1 MKTMATTVD
10 LPTYRL
16 GLRMLG
22 NETTKG
28 LRVMWAHKAPLALGL
43 AYVAL
48 TYWVIQL
55 FIGGGRLVGEV
66 LAMTFV
72 AFLGYVVL
80 YIASLRMVG
89 GVLEEM
95 YTGTLEQSL
104 LSPLRPWVASTGRLA
119 AALLEGIVIA
129 AVVAVVNLVILV
141 TVEGVELSFRWS
153 AAVPLAVTL
162 VDIAGFVLLFGGIA
176 LVVNSIGAIIHVVQN
191 VIMMLNGAFIPV
203 FVFPDWLELTSK
215 IVVPTTLGLDATR
228 QILIDRAPLGQVWSN
243 GTLPWAVVHAAA
255 LLVLGWA
262 AYQAAIRRGLRE
274 GRLGA

>member
-1 MKTMATTVD
+1 MATTAD
-10 LPTYRL
+10 APMYRL

-22 NETTKG
+22 NETAKG

-43 AYVAL
+43 AYVAML
-48 TYWVIQL
+48 YWVIQL

-80 YIASLRMVG
+80 YIASLRMVS

-119 AALLEGIVIA
+119 AALVEGLVIA
-129 AVVAVVNLVILV
+129 AIVAGFNLVILLAV
-141 TVEGVELSFRWS
+141 QGVELSFRWS
-153 AAVPLAVTL
+153 AVVPLAVTL
-162 VDIAGFVLLFGGIA
+162 VDIAGFVLLFGGMA
-176 LVVNSIGAIIHVVQN
+176 LVVNSVGAIIHVVQN

-203 FVFPDWLELTSK
+203 FVFPDWLELAAK

-228 QILIDRAPLGQVWSN
+228 QILVAGAPLDNVWSS
-243 GTLPWAVVHAAA
+243 GTLPWAVVHAAVQ
-255 LLVLGWA
+255 LVVGWA